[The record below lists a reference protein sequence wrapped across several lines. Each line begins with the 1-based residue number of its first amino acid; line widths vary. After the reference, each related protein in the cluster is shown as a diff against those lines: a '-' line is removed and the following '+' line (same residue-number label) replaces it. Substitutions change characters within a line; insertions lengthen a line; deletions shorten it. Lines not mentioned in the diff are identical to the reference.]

1 MMTRAFLLGVVS
13 ALAAVIAA
21 PAGAHEGHDDAPGT
35 SAAVAGASTIVQVS
49 QEARVNLGLALV
61 EAAIQPLEST
71 LAVIG
76 EIAPLPDRAGA
87 VTSRIAGRVTWIGVA
102 EGDSVRKGDPVLEVE
117 SLQLG
122 DPPPRVRYNAP
133 LSGRVVDRHVVPGDS
148 VEPNAHLLMVA
159 DLTEVLVV
167 GQLFEGQIGRVKV
180 GQKARIRVPSYPNI
194 VFEGS
199 VERVGSALDATTRS
213 LPVYVRV
220 RNPEGVLLPKMPA
233 ELAVVVASIEA
244 ALVIPRSAL
253 LGEFGNEFVF
263 VEEDPEQ
270 GLFKRA
276 PVVRGLGDDQ
286 FVEIVE
292 GVLPGDRVVTIG
304 NYSLQFLPPY
314 EEPAHGETFAAHDQG
329 APTTPSRSGSNGRL
343 VVGAGVA
350 LFVAGIAAVALVR
363 RRALRGRV

>member
-1 MMTRAFLLGVVS
+1 M
-13 ALAAVIAA
+13 
-21 PAGAHEGHDDAPGT
+21 
-35 SAAVAGASTIVQVS
+35 
-49 QEARVNLGLALV
+49 NLGLALV
-61 EAAIQPLEST
+61 EAAIRPVEST

-102 EGDSVRKGDPVLEVE
+102 EGDSVRKGDPMVEVE

-159 DLTEVLVV
+159 DLAEVLVV
-167 GQLFEGQIGRVKV
+167 GQLFEGQIGRVEI
-180 GQKARIRVPSYPNI
+180 GQKARIRVPSYPDT
-194 VFEGS
+194 VFEGV

-220 RNPEGVLLPKMPA
+220 RNPEGKLLPKMPA
-233 ELAVVVASIEA
+233 ELAVVVASTEA
-244 ALVIPRSAL
+244 ALAIPRGAL

-276 PVVRGLGDDQ
+276 PVVRGLDDDQ
-286 FVEIVE
+286 FVEIVD
-292 GVLPGDRVVTIG
+292 GVLPGDRVVTVG

-314 EEPAHGETFAAHDQG
+314 EEPAHGSKSAAQG
-329 APTTPSRSGSNGRL
+329 EGARRLTGHSGLYGRVAL
-343 VVGAGVA
+343 IAGVA
-350 LFVAGIAAVALVR
+350 LIVAGIAAVALVR